1 MTDIFES
8 CKLLSPESQS
18 NLKSYIF
25 ICRVEY
31 EPLVVC
37 SSCLDIAGKTDLNQ
51 AVLQLGGLTT
61 NSWTEECTH
70 LVMASV
76 KVTIKVGW
84 GLCVRSSLSA
94 RAHGSDVL
102 LSEQLQTRVRP
113 PRCSYLGSLGFSLFV
128 VSEAEAH

>member
-1 MTDIFES
+1 M
-8 CKLLSPESQS
+8 
-18 NLKSYIF
+18 
-25 ICRVEY
+25 
-31 EPLVVC
+31 VVC
-37 SSCLDIAGKTDLNQ
+37 SSCLDVAGKTDLNQ

-84 GLCVRSSLSA
+84 GLCVRSALSA

-102 LSEQLQTRVRP
+102 LSEQLQT
-113 PRCSYLGSLGFSLFV
+113 PRCSYLGSPGFSLCV